1 MRTRLLQ
8 AEKELQL
15 DTTLQKKHA
24 ELVTLVSAATQQYRG
39 MTYTTPRRLVA
50 ALKSQ
55 QAAWVKYRDEECEL
69 LGSLTGAADQWQSA
83 HANRCGINL
92 TDLRLKSIQSA
103 QACILRIPE
112 ADRLGKQSEC
122 LQQLAPL
129 VNH

>member
-24 ELVTLVSAATQQYRG
+24 ELVTLVSAASI
-39 MTYTTPRRLVA
+39 TPPRLVA

-55 QAAWVKYRDEECEL
+55 QTAWVKYRNEECEL

-83 HANRCGINL
+83 HANRCRSNL

-112 ADRLGKQSEC
+112 AERLSKQSEC